1 MKNRFL
7 SSGLKNY
14 DKFKHSGLTEVR
26 KKQAGVSLLK
36 TRVLSTEE
44 ITILESSGNISDDWS
59 QIHVKEP
66 FDPSLIKRCEFRG
79 YIRIGKL
86 EKAVLNDGTRNY
98 YCGLKNSVII
108 SSDIGDY
115 CCIENNDYI
124 SHVIIGNYAV
134 ISGNKEIYTTENAK
148 FGNCIAREGESE
160 ENILSVEVI
169 NERGGRGVKAFSGI
183 TAADFFLASRYRDR
197 KLLMSKLDG
206 FTAGKFEKQGGYYSF
221 IDDNCVIKNCRSV
234 YDIIAG
240 RSSYISGAAKAGN
253 VTINSRTENPVK
265 ILENCIVLNGITGE
279 GCCIESSSVLENFVL
294 GDYCTVKLGARFIH
308 SYLGDYS
315 TIACCEVLN
324 SLIFPCHE
332 QHHNSSF
339 LIAAA
344 VMGQSNIASGATIG
358 SNHNSRMNDC
368 ELWAK
373 RGFWPGLCASLK
385 HNSRFASFCLLS
397 KSAFPYELD
406 IKFPF
411 SLVNNDENSNS
422 LKIIPAYWWL
432 YNMYALIRNYFKYQE
447 RSSLG
452 GHKDFKPEFNFTAP
466 DTIEEIIDALK
477 LIDKKRVEA
486 IDIETESKSIN
497 LEVSSEHIENS
508 PRDVKLLKIYK
519 SVKGYREMLLFYC
532 GSVIF
537 PWIKSEKGS
546 VEALLE
552 SGFSK
557 ERIRNWINFGG
568 FILPENAVEELISE
582 IEDGS
587 VISWDEVH
595 QFTEKQVFLYP
606 DEKLKHAVSVLLLF
620 YDEETVSK
628 RLLEQFEDDY
638 RELLDD
644 IVYQIKKSRK
654 KDYNDEFRNAVY
666 RNNDELESVIGK
678 FEDDTVAD
686 KFKAHFIDVLNN

>member
-7 SSGLKNY
+7 SSGDKNF
-14 DKFKHSGLTEVR
+14 DKMAHSGLTEVR

-36 TRVLSTEE
+36 TRSLKEDE
-44 ITILESSGNISDDWS
+44 ITLLESIGNSCDDWS

-66 FDPSLIKRCEFRG
+66 FDPSLIRGCEFHG
-79 YIRIGKL
+79 YIRIGRL
-86 EKAVLNDGTRNY
+86 EKAVLNDGERNY

-115 CCIENNDYI
+115 CCIENNDFI
-124 SHVIIGNYAV
+124 SHVIFGNYAV
-134 ISGNKEIYTTENAK
+134 ISGNKEIYTSEKAK
-148 FGNCIAREGESE
+148 FGNCIAKEGESKDS
-160 ENILSVEVI
+160 IPAVEVI

-183 TAADFFLASRYRDR
+183 TAADFYLASRYRDR
-197 KLLMSKLDG
+197 KLLMSKLDE

-221 IDDNCVIKNCRSV
+221 IDDNCVIKNCRTV

-240 RSSYISGAAKAGN
+240 RSTYISGAAKAGN
-253 VTINSRTENPVK
+253 LTVNSRTENPVK
-265 ILENCIVLNGITGE
+265 ILENCIVLNAITGE
-279 GCCIESSSVLENFVL
+279 GCSIESSAVIENSVLGN
-294 GDYCTVKLGARFIH
+294 YCTVKLGARFIH

-315 TIACCEVLN
+315 TVACCEVIS

-344 VMGQSNIASGATIG
+344 VLGQSNIASGATIG

-422 LKIIPAYWWL
+422 LEIIPAYWWL

-447 RSSLG
+447 RSSRG
-452 GHKDFKPEFNFTAP
+452 NSDFKPEFNFLAP
-466 DTIEEIIDALK
+466 DTVEEIIDALK
-477 LIDKKRVEA
+477 FIDNKRGNA

-537 PWIKSEKGS
+537 SWINSEKGS
-546 VEALLE
+546 VDALIG
-552 SGFSK
+552 SDFSR
-557 ERIRNWINFGG
+557 ERIKNWINFGG
-568 FILPENAVEELISE
+568 YILPEITIEELITG
-582 IEDGS
+582 IEKGS

-595 QFTEKQVFLYP
+595 QFIEKNVFLYA
-606 DEKLKHAVSVLLLF
+606 DEKLKHAVSVLLYF
-620 YDEETVSK
+620 YDEDDVSK
-628 RLLEQFEDDY
+628 RLVDQFDKDY
-638 RELLDD
+638 KELLDD
-644 IVYQIKKSRK
+644 IIFQIKKSRK
-654 KDYNDEFRNAVY
+654 KDYNDEFRKSIY
-666 RNNDELESVIGK
+666 RNTDELESVIGK
-678 FEDDTVAD
+678 FEDDPIAD
-686 KFKAHFIDVLNN
+686 KFRSYFIDTLKS